1 MADTIDPRPVVPGSV
16 AEAQNAFLGLL
27 EPEEEKPQAEESAPA
42 EDVEE
47 STEETQDEPLEED
60 VLEEEAEEE
69 FDDESEEE
77 SEEEESDKDEQ
88 EEVEEVYS
96 VKVDGEEIEVNL
108 DELIKGYSRQSD
120 YTRKTQE
127 LASERTKVNDLV
139 QQWANELSQ
148 TQAEREQYMQALG
161 QFVTTNMAGLERFA
175 NIDWQSLKEEDPM
188 EFFSKKEEYREAQEK
203 IQQAQYQYQVEQQKQ
218 AEELEKVRQLAL
230 KEEHEKLILA
240 VPEWK
245 DKDKRSQLVNDISS
259 YGLQNGYTKEE
270 LSNVVDHRQ
279 LILMMK
285 AQKYDAL
292 QNSDVKAKK
301 VKNKPKVVRSG
312 KGSNK
317 KQDTAR
323 SKRIASMKR
332 LKQSGKPEDAA
343 SLFEDFV
350 EL

>member
-27 EPEEEKPQAEESAPA
+27 EPEEEKPQAEESTPA

-69 FDDESEEE
+69 SEEE
-77 SEEEESDKDEQ
+77 SEEEEFDEDEQ

-127 LASERTKVNDLV
+127 LASERNQMAELQ
-139 QQWANELSQ
+139 QQWANEISQ
-148 TQAEREQYMQALG
+148 AQAERQQYISALG
-161 QFVTTNMAGLERFA
+161 QVIQNQMAGLEQYARI
-175 NIDWQSLKEEDPM
+175 NWEQLREEDPIA
-188 EFFSKKEEYREAQEK
+188 FVTKKEEFRDAQERVR
-203 IQQAQYQYQVEQQKQ
+203 QAQAQQYQEQQRQ
-218 AEELEKVRQLAL
+218 EAEIEKVRKLAVQ
-230 KEEHEKLILA
+230 EEYKRLVEA
-240 VPEWK
+240 VPEWG
-245 DKDKRSQLVNDISS
+245 DSDKRGKIASEISS
-259 YGLQNGYTKEE
+259 YAIEQGFTQQE
-270 LSNVVDHRQ
+270 LKDLIDHRS
-279 LILMMK
+279 LIVLMK

-292 QNSDVKAKK
+292 QKSDVKAKK

>member
-1 MADTIDPRPVVPGSV
+1 MADTQPAPLPVVPGSV
-16 AEAQNAFLGLL
+16 TEAQNAFLGLM
-27 EPEEEKPQAEESAPA
+27 EPEEEKPETEESAPT

-69 FDDESEEE
+69 ESEEE
-77 SEEEESDKDEQ
+77 SEEEESDEDEQ

-96 VKVDGEEIEVNL
+96 VKVDGEEMEVSL

-127 LASERTKVNDLV
+127 LASERNQMAELQ
-139 QQWANELSQ
+139 QQWANEISQ
-148 TQAEREQYMQALG
+148 AQAERQQYISALG
-161 QFVTTNMAGLERFA
+161 QVIQNQMAGLEQYATINWEQLR
-175 NIDWQSLKEEDPM
+175 EEDPIA
-188 EFFSKKEEYREAQEK
+188 FVTKKEEFRDAQERVR
-203 IQQAQYQYQVEQQKQ
+203 QAQAQQYQEQQKQ
-218 AEELEKVRQLAL
+218 EAEIEKVRKLAVQ
-230 KEEHEKLILA
+230 EEYKRLVEA
-240 VPEWK
+240 VPEWG
-245 DKDKRSQLVNDISS
+245 DSDKRGKIASEISS
-259 YGLQNGYTKEE
+259 YAVEQGFTQEE
-270 LSNVVDHRQ
+270 LKDLIDHRS
-279 LILMMK
+279 LIVLMK

-292 QNSDVKAKK
+292 QKSDVKAKK

-323 SKRIASMKR
+323 AKRIASMKR